1 MFLINLLNT
10 YLNKTTLK
18 NLLKINITTV
28 FETYKKLYEQ
38 IDCFI
43 NSWTVTSSIYN
54 GKSLRN
60 LLMTRFLCFIG
71 VVVVIK
77 RENSNRVRNA
87 LEKFD
92 LNLQF
97 TIDTLNNFVPHCIYT
112 VHRFIV
118 NPPIQANAPIM
129 QHLFDSLLKLLG
141 SLSSF
146 VVLQS
151 FGMKENFKLNLKISK
166 IWKALEESKNLK
178 QCV

>member
-1 MFLINLLNT
+1 MFLINHLNT

-28 FETYKKLYEQ
+28 FKTYKKLYEQ

-54 GKSLRN
+54 GKLLRN
-60 LLMTRFLCFIG
+60 LLMTKFLCFIG

-77 RENSNRVRNA
+77 REDLNRVRKA
-87 LEKFD
+87 LENFD
-92 LNLQF
+92 LNLKF
-97 TIDTLNNFVPHCIYT
+97 TIDTLNNFVPHYIYT

-129 QHLFDSLLKLLG
+129 QHRFDSLLKLLG
-141 SLSSF
+141 SLLSF

-151 FGMKENFKLNLKISK
+151 FGMKENLKLNLKISK

-178 QCV
+178 HCV

>member
-1 MFLINLLNT
+1 MNT

-18 NLLKINITTV
+18 NLLKINITTA
-28 FETYKKLYEQ
+28 FETFKRLYEQ
-38 IDCFI
+38 TDCFI

-54 GKSLRN
+54 GKLLRN
-60 LLMTRFLCFIG
+60 LLMTKFLCFIG

-118 NPPIQANAPIM
+118 NPPI
-129 QHLFDSLLKLLG
+129 
-141 SLSSF
+141 
-146 VVLQS
+146 
-151 FGMKENFKLNLKISK
+151 
-166 IWKALEESKNLK
+166 
-178 QCV
+178 